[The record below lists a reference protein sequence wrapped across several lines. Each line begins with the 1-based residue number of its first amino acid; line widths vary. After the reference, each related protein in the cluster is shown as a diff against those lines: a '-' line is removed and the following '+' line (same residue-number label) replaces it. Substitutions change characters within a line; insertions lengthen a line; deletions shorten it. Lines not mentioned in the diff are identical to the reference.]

1 MRNFLNLSYKWLR
14 SLINAFL
21 ADQCILRAA
30 ALTYVTALSIVP
42 LLAVVFSI
50 SKGFGF
56 YNTDYIKNILL
67 ELSAGREVVVEH
79 LISYIHGTDVATLGA
94 VGLILLLVTVFSLIS
109 NIEQSLNVI
118 WGASYSRTLRRKF
131 TDYLSVILICPFLV
145 ILAFSFSATMES
157 SQLVQNLLSIY
168 VLNSLY
174 WFLFKIFPFISVVVA
189 LFLFYKLL
197 PNTYIKFKSAF
208 LGAFVAS
215 LFWQILQS
223 VFLSYQIGVSKY
235 NAIYGSFAQVPLFL
249 IWLFLCWIIVLL
261 GAEIGST
268 AENHENVQEYNKLGR
283 FNIETKEKL
292 GLATMLL
299 LTRNFQH
306 SESMLDIHELS
317 RELQAPLKLVN
328 QIMRVLIDLGFV
340 VRGYQNDLEG
350 YTLAVSPENLT
361 CWGVVSSIR
370 HYRDDGEVFVFQDQS
385 GGLEEF
391 FSKLYIN
398 RDNDPSLKQFIEQ
411 NSA

>member
-1 MRNFLNLSYKWLR
+1 MQNFLNLSYKWLR

>member
-1 MRNFLNLSYKWLR
+1 MRNFLNLSHKWLR

-67 ELSAGREVVVEH
+67 EFSAGREVVVDH

-145 ILAFSFSATMES
+145 ILAFSFSATMEG

-268 AENHENVQEYNKLGR
+268 AENHENVQEHNKLGK

-292 GLATMLL
+292 ALATMLL

-328 QIMRVLIDLGFV
+328 QILSVLTDLGFA
-340 VRGYQNDLEG
+340 VRAYQNNWEG
-350 YTLAVSPENLT
+350 YTLGMSPEKLT

-370 HYRDDGEVFVFQDQS
+370 HYKDDGDVFVFEDQND
-385 GGLEEF
+385 GVEEF
-391 FSKLYIN
+391 FSKLYVN
-398 RDNDPSLKQFIEQ
+398 REEDPSLKEFVEQ
-411 NSA
+411 YPK